1 MFRDLVSLPIGG
13 IVPLDVSFSAK
24 NIAPS
29 ATLAINELISTIR
42 ESGEQVYHMG
52 FGESPFPVH
61 KRVRKALCENSWRQ
75 KYLPTQGILEL
86 RQQVSKFYQV
96 MFEMQYAPEQV
107 IVGPGSKPLMFAA
120 LTALDGPIFLPA
132 PSWVSYQHMGR
143 FLSRDVHHI
152 VTNSSNSYRLEPE
165 QLESALRDHSQ
176 NNEQQ
181 KVLVLNYPCNPT
193 GHTFSAQELG
203 EIVNVAREF
212 NVIVISDE
220 IYALTHFRDQDHQS
234 IAKFYPEGTLI
245 TSGLS
250 KDRSLGGYR
259 LGTLLLPPDEK
270 QLLRSIIAV
279 GSEIWSSV
287 SAPIQYAGV
296 EAYRT
301 DTNLVDYIRDC
312 ATVHELV
319 TRYVYQ
325 RIHEMDV
332 SCPYP
337 QGGFYLFPDWNSQ
350 RDSLDKLGVNTSNE
364 LAQYLLKNWHL
375 ASLPGSEF
383 GMPPDDLSLRL
394 ATVDYD
400 GRFAFE
406 HYLKKR
412 KSALKD
418 PDGFVTRIA
427 PSVVE
432 GCNQL
437 EKFSAQLS

>member
-1 MFRDLVSLPIGG
+1 MVSME
-13 IVPLDVSFSAK
+13 VSFSAK
-24 NIAPS
+24 RIAPS

-75 KYLPTQGILEL
+75 RYLPTQGILEL
-86 RQQVSKFYQV
+86 REQISRFYES
-96 MFEMQYAPEQV
+96 MFEMQYAPDQIV
-107 IVGPGSKPLMFAA
+107 VGPGSKPLMFAA
-120 LTALDGPIFLPA
+120 LTALEGPIFLPA

-165 QLESALRDHSQ
+165 QLEIALREHSQ
-176 NNEQQ
+176 NNEQ

-193 GHTFSAQELG
+193 GQTFSARELK
-203 EIVNVAREF
+203 EITEVAREF
-212 NVIVISDE
+212 NVIVVSDE
-220 IYALTHFRDQDHQS
+220 IYALTHFRDQEHHS

-259 LGTLLLPPDEK
+259 LGTLLLPPEEK

-287 SAPIQYAGV
+287 SAPIQYAGI

-301 DTNLVDYIRDC
+301 DTNLVDYMRDC
-312 ATVHELV
+312 AVVHELV

-325 RIHEMDV
+325 RIQEMGV

-337 QGGFYLFPDWNSQ
+337 LGGFYLFPDWNSQ
-350 RDSLDKLGVNTSNE
+350 RSSLEKKGVSTSSD
-364 LAQYLLKNWHL
+364 LAKHLLRNWYL

-383 GMPPDDLSLRL
+383 GMSPNDLSLRL

-400 GRFAFE
+400 GKSALNHF
-406 HYLKKR
+406 LKKR

-418 PDGFVTRIA
+418 PDGFVIQIA

-437 EKFSAQLS
+437 EQFTAQLS